1 MQACR
6 RGMIRA
12 TGARLLATL
21 LTVSAMALSG
31 CAGERAKTQAPTPK
45 EAVSPQA
52 KRLYALAEASFADG
66 DYEGALILWRQVF
79 LQLPEG
85 KQADALRHKL
95 VERMTYGLT
104 SGYVATGDEG
114 LLVQAHQLLTRYL
127 EKHEQLFGY
136 GGDAIRERWE
146 LSAALNDVDREL
158 MRVQAGER
166 PPPTPAQLAARQ
178 RQTRADKLSGD
189 EFTLDEGLESRFS
202 VETPKPPNKTL
213 KFLEKDS
220 ARRFFVHPGLN
231 GGSLF
236 STPGKPL
243 YGPRILVRMGIPKFA
258 DDGLTSDLRQS
269 ARARARASIKTV
281 RPVVAACFT
290 QAMGRVPRSWTK
302 VDVNMVIQPD
312 GSLERVYIA
321 EGDLLDRRG
330 NLCLLRALEGAS
342 SPTAG
347 GPAQRVAVRVPLTV
361 FFQPG
366 APYED
371 FSAFS
376 RAAAGGLPNNSN
388 TNPVA
393 GESALD
399 AGIENPCSVGAST
412 RPSGTGYA
420 TSCQRTGAGPANT
433 NPAARPRP
441 GVLRSAP
448 LPTATHSGRPR
459 R

>member
-202 VETPKPPNKTL
+202 VESPKPPKDPL
-213 KFLEKDS
+213 KFLEDES
-220 ARRFFVHPGLN
+220 ALRFFGHEGLN
-231 GGSLF
+231 GGSPF
-236 STPGKPL
+236 KAGANKPL
-243 YGPRILVRMGIPKFA
+243 YGPRILVRIGAPKIA
-258 DDGLTSDLRQS
+258 DNRLSRELRRTAQ
-269 ARARARASIKTV
+269 ARARASVKTI

-302 VDVNMVIQPD
+302 VDVNMVVRPD
-312 GSLERVYIA
+312 GGLERVHIA
-321 EGDLLDRRG
+321 DGDLLDPRG
-330 NLCLLRALEGAS
+330 NLCLLNALRGVS
-342 SPTAG
+342 SPTTD
-347 GPAQRVAVRVPLTV
+347 GPAESVAVRVPLTV

-366 APYED
+366 APGYKFD
-371 FSAFS
+371 AFIPAY
-376 RAAAGGLPNNSN
+376 RGGGGQSGGGN
-388 TNPVA
+388 TIA
-393 GESALD
+393 GESDLD
-399 AGIENPCSVGAST
+399 VGI
-412 RPSGTGYA
+412 
-420 TSCQRTGAGPANT
+420 RTK
-433 NPAARPRP
+433 
-441 GVLRSAP
+441 
-448 LPTATHSGRPR
+448 
-459 R
+459 